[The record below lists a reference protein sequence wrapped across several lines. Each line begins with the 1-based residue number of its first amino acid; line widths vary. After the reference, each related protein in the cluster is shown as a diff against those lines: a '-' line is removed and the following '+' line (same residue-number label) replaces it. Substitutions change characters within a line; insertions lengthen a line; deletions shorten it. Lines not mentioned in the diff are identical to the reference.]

1 MLSMILLF
9 YPDIPEQQIGELI
22 WIYVCLVPS
31 MTIHYINTNSSI
43 YTILYIHLT
52 FWKFPNFVD
61 H

>member
-22 WIYVCLVPS
+22 WIYVCLVSS
-31 MTIHYINTNSSI
+31 MTIHYINTNSNI
-43 YTILYIHLT
+43 YTILYIPLT
-52 FWKFPNFVD
+52 FYKFPNFVD